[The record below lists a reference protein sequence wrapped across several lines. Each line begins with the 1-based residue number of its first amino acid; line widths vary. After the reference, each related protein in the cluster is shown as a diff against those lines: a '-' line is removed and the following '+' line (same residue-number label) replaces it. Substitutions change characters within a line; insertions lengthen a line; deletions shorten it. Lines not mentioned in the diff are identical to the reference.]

1 MDRIYATA
9 SHNDD
14 WAWSYNHCF
23 GSYPIT
29 RQTRVCQ
36 GALVKSFIF
45 GFARGIFLFCFAG
58 NICELNSVALDI
70 MVRMKKTTIIIAI
83 HLIVAVYYSWRS
95 VGDLSYLPMAH
106 LFSFGLFISQFFHFV
121 LTAIVAGILMAYEKK
136 EWGKANWLGFL
147 MALIIGSSTCFVAP
161 NLF

>member
-1 MDRIYATA
+1 MDRIYVTA

-14 WAWSYNHCF
+14 RAWSYDHCF
-23 GSYPIT
+23 GLCST
-29 RQTRVCQ
+29 KRQTRIWA
-36 GALVKSFIF
+36 GSLVESFIS
-45 GFARGIFLFCFAG
+45 GFAGGIFLFCFAG
-58 NICELNSVALDI
+58 DICELNSVALDI
-70 MVRMKKTTIIIAI
+70 MVKMKKTTIIIAI
-83 HLIVAVYYSWRS
+83 HLIVSVYYSWHS

-136 EWGKANWLGFL
+136 EWVKANWLGFL